1 VSLPIVILAGG
12 LATRL
17 GPLTADRPKVLL
29 EIGGRP
35 FAEHQMDLLRREG
48 LSEVIFCVG
57 HHGAL
62 VEQALGDG
70 SRWGMRFSF
79 LHDGPTLLGTGG
91 AVRRALAL
99 LDGAFFVMYG
109 DSYLDCAFA
118 PVEAAFRAAGK
129 PGLMTVYRNDDQFDR
144 SNVEFRRG
152 QIVTYDKADRSP
164 TMRHIDY
171 GLGVL
176 TTEAFHPWADAQ
188 GPFDLAAVYQY
199 LVAHDALAGYEV
211 TTRFYEIG
219 SLQGLEDTR
228 AFLAARAGAVT

>member
-144 SNVEFRRG
+144 SNVEFPKIPG
-152 QIVTYDKADRSP
+152 
-164 TMRHIDY
+164 
-171 GLGVL
+171 G
-176 TTEAFHPWADAQ
+176 
-188 GPFDLAAVYQY
+188 
-199 LVAHDALAGYEV
+199 
-211 TTRFYEIG
+211 
-219 SLQGLEDTR
+219 
-228 AFLAARAGAVT
+228 